1 MGQASLLNGSFQK
14 AVESFDRAIKIN
26 PEDASAWSDKG
37 VALSRMGRYKMAEL
51 CFSYA
56 LGKDARNA
64 RLWLEDARAKELDGD
79 FGQASKSYE
88 QALAL
93 DASLAEAWL
102 GKANSSLALGSYDEA
117 MQSFKNA
124 SLYGLSTVG
133 LAGQVK
139 VLLAHSS
146 ALLQEGR
153 SSEAYDRSNDALA
166 LDPQNIRA
174 LQLKGAAT
182 TRLGRFEAALACFD
196 EILAGNPSDQQ
207 TKEGKSQALVGLGE
221 KELARGNISQ
231 ALYNYEEAYRLVPQ
245 SEETSSGWVK
255 ALTAEGDRFL
265 TENLFSEAQ
274 KSYEGALILLPKDP
288 GALTEKRG
296 HRQHFPPRWM
306 RPNLG
311 NASRH
316 NESKLFGYS
325 HYLELAENYSRN
337 GTYSLALESINKSL
351 ELDANRTEAWLLKGQ
366 MLSRLGR
373 NSEALGSLDRALQ
386 INQSSLPALELK
398 GASWP

>member
-1 MGQASLLNGSFQK
+1 MPFPGWAGTRWQSCVLAML
-14 AVESFDRAIKIN
+14 
-26 PEDASAWSDKG
+26 W
-37 VALSRMGRYKMAEL
+37 
-51 CFSYA
+51 
-56 LGKDARNA
+56 GKDARNA

-102 GKANSSLALGSYDEA
+102 GKANSSLVLGSYDEA

-124 SLYGLSTVG
+124 SLSGLSTVG

-153 SSEAYDRSNDALA
+153 LAEAYDRSNDALA

-174 LQLKGAAT
+174 LQLKGAAIT
-182 TRLGRFEAALACFD
+182 GLGRFEEALACFD

-207 TKEGKSQALVGLGE
+207 AKEGTSQALVGLGE

-231 ALYNYEEAYRLVPQ
+231 ALYNYEKAYRLAPQ
-245 SEETSSGWVK
+245 SEETLSGLVK
-255 ALTAEGDRFL
+255 ALTAQGNRFL
-265 TENLFSEAQ
+265 NENLFSDAQ
-274 KSYEGALILLPKDP
+274 KSYECALILLPKDP
-288 GALTEKRG
+288 GALAGKERASAALSAK
-296 HRQHFPPRWM
+296 M
-306 RPNLG
+306 EEAESG
-311 NASRH
+311 NVSRH
-316 NESKLFGYS
+316 NESKFSDYS

-337 GTYSLALESINKSL
+337 GMYSLALESINKSL

-373 NSEALGSLDRALQ
+373 NSRSPRLTGSGFADKSVQYPRPGIERTHPGHDRE
-386 INQSSLPALELK
+386 I
-398 GASWP
+398 